1 MIKMQHLQLINYVSF
16 CMGKW
21 NRVNTYN
28 NNEKS
33 MIDYGLYNSELAS
46 MISKVII
53 DEPQEYKLKGRKYS
67 DNNTFVIDIN
77 TKNKLELKN

>member
-1 MIKMQHLQLINYVSF
+1 
-16 CMGKW
+16 
-21 NRVNTYN
+21 
-28 NNEKS
+28 